1 VALPVTPLTVA
12 VTVVDPAATPLA
24 RPADPIV
31 ATLGVPLA
39 QTPVVDTFAVVPSLY
54 VAVAVNCCVAPT
66 CTLAVAGFTTIEVSV
81 TGGGAG
87 VATVNVAVPVV
98 PAMVAVMLVDPAAS
112 AIASPPG
119 LIVATVGVPL
129 AQVAVAVTSAVE
141 PSL

>member
-12 VTVVDPAATPLA
+12 VTVVDPAATPFA
-24 RPADPIV
+24 RPAALIV

-39 QTPVVDTFAVVPSLY
+39 QVAVVDTFAVVPSLY
-54 VAVAVNCCVAPT
+54 VAVAVNCRVAPT
-66 CTLAVAGFTTIEVSV
+66 CTLAVGGFTAIEVSV

-87 VATVNVAVPVV
+87 VETVNIAVPVV
-98 PAMVAVMLVDPAAS
+98 PAMVAVMLADPAVTAV
-112 AIASPPG
+112 ASPLG
-119 LIVATVGVPL
+119 LIVATLGVPL